1 MKTVEVSSF
10 TYRFYTL
17 LIINAKFQDEIY
29 LPFSPADSPS
39 GADSLL
45 RNLPIEL

>member
-10 TYRFYTL
+10 LTDFTPYL
-17 LIINAKFQDEIY
+17 FQDETY

-45 RNLPIEL
+45 ETCR

>member
-10 TYRFYTL
+10 S
-17 LIINAKFQDEIY
+17 LILHRLIKTQNLFKTY

-39 GADSLL
+39 GADSLFETC
-45 RNLPIEL
+45 R